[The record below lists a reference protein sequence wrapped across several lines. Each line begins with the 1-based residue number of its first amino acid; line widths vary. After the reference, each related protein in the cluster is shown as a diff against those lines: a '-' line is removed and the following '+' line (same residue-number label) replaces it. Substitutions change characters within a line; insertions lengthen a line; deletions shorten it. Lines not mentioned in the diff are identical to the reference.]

1 MYLTIIRP
9 KLFGELSKI
18 SDLKISR
25 NDCSDKQMLLYIVE
39 IKLLKTES
47 IEDHFLV
54 AMVGLIFIDQ
64 RPTNVRFISQTTL
77 EYTTLVVD
85 CYEDIWE
92 LLKSLGLWLHERQHT
107 KLLAS
112 IFANILNSL
121 LSRAVTL

>member
-92 LLKSLGLWLHERQHT
+92 LLKSLGL
-107 KLLAS
+107 
-112 IFANILNSL
+112 
-121 LSRAVTL
+121 